1 MEKDI
6 LTKVIEVEKEIQ
18 DTLDG
23 EKRRSEEWV
32 EKVRMEIEEEVI
44 KEDEDLKKSFKETEG
59 IAIAEIKNKSSEILE
74 GATRQAEGL
83 SKISDEDL
91 NEIIKRHIMRILPGR

>member
-59 IAIAEIKNKSSEILE
+59 IVMAEIKNKSSEILE
-74 GATRQAEGL
+74 GASRQAERL

-91 NEIIKRHIMRILPGR
+91 NEIIKRYIMSILPGR